1 MSRAMRLSARTAA
14 AVIFSTAIGF
24 LFVALIWQLCR
35 GLPPTFAVFAS
46 IGALSL
52 AVTTIYASVTA
63 GAVLNWKAVSSGG
76 AVGVLAMGSWW
87 LGQSRLLSPLPHSI
101 LIPLAFSSLT
111 VAATVGDHQS
121 HLSQDARH
129 FYSTSRF
136 VSMVHVLQGAFL
148 FGVVLPGCIV
158 WKWPRPFAAALIC
171 SAFVLWQL
179 WGGCPLTM
187 AENELR
193 VREGKPIIPPEEGFI
208 KDVLDGWGVPVWGKG
223 IAVALH
229 GIGFGLCTW
238 WGVEW
243 LMSFFSQR

>member
-1 MSRAMRLSARTAA
+1 MSRGMRLSARTAA

-35 GLPPTFAVFAS
+35 RMTPTFAVFAS

-52 AVTTIYASVTA
+52 LVTTIYASVTV
-63 GAVLNWKAVSSGG
+63 GAELNWSAVSSGG

-87 LGQSRLLSPLPHSI
+87 LSQSSLLSPLPHSI

-111 VAATVGDHQS
+111 VAATVGDDPR
-121 HLSQDARH
+121 HLSRDARL
-129 FYSTSRF
+129 FFSTSRF
-136 VSMVHVLQGAFL
+136 VSVVHVLQGVFL
-148 FGVVLPGCIV
+148 FGVVLPGCIA

-187 AENELR
+187 AENKFR

-208 KDVLDGWGVPVWGKG
+208 KEVLDGWGVPGWGKAV
-223 IAVALH
+223 AVALR
-229 GIGFGLCTW
+229 GIGYGLCGW
-238 WGVEW
+238 WGIEW
-243 LMSFFSQR
+243 LMSIVSRR